1 MHSISWIKE
10 IYHCILDDE
19 ECLECEAVLEALE
32 EIDDEADMYGID
44 FVKSDDEHTAKTVG
58 GVFSTPA
65 LVYFR
70 KGNPLVYDGK
80 FSFKIFV
87 SWNSENTF
95 FQNYL

>member
-1 MHSISWIKE
+1 MSS
-10 IYHCILDDE
+10 DDE
-19 ECLECEAVLEALE
+19 DCLECESVLEALE

-70 KGNPLVYDGK
+70 KGIPLVYDGIYMSL
-80 FSFKIFV
+80 FIL
-87 SWNSENTF
+87 SEFRLELYNKPVIGSIYF
-95 FQNYL
+95 GLNFR

>member
-1 MHSISWIKE
+1 M
-10 IYHCILDDE
+10 LNFLFTPDDE
-19 ECLECEAVLEALE
+19 DCLECEAVLEALE

-70 KGNPLVYDGK
+70 KGLPLVYDG
-80 FSFKIFV
+80 
-87 SWNSENTF
+87 T
-95 FQNYL
+95 

>member
-1 MHSISWIKE
+1 MPS
-10 IYHCILDDE
+10 DDE
-19 ECLECEAVLEALE
+19 DCLECESVLEALE

-70 KGNPLVYDGK
+70 KGIPLVYDGIYIPVLILFEFRHIYIRIPV
-80 FSFKIFV
+80 FSIV
-87 SWNSENTF
+87 SQSKKSTP
-95 FQNYL
+95 

>member
-1 MHSISWIKE
+1 MM
-10 IYHCILDDE
+10 
-19 ECLECEAVLEALE
+19 EALE

-70 KGNPLVYDGK
+70 KGMPLVYDGMPLL
-80 FSFKIFV
+80 S
-87 SWNSENTF
+87 SMTLNSIL
-95 FQNYL
+95 Q

>member
-1 MHSISWIKE
+1 MIN
-10 IYHCILDDE
+10 ILDISFGNILIFLSSDDE
-19 ECLECEAVLEALE
+19 DCLECESVLEALE

-70 KGNPLVYDGK
+70 KGIPLVYDGIYMSL
-80 FSFKIFV
+80 FIL
-87 SWNSENTF
+87 SEF
-95 FQNYL
+95 RLEI

>member
-1 MHSISWIKE
+1 MSS
-10 IYHCILDDE
+10 DDE
-19 ECLECEAVLEALE
+19 DCLECESVLEALE

-70 KGNPLVYDGK
+70 KGIPLVYDGK
-80 FSFKIFV
+80 YMPVFILSEFSLEL
-87 SWNSENTF
+87 NSLTYKVTHF
-95 FQNYL
+95 TVQYILA